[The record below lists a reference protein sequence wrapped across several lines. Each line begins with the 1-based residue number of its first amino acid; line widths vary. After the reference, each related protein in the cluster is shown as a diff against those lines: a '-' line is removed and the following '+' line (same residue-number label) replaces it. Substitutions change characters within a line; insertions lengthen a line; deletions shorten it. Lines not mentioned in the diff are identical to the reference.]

1 LAEKQMIEE
10 SLMLTVKTGY
20 QSQSEDTHPEADA
33 LFFSLLQKRMN
44 SDRLLMGS
52 AMIRSAKRLS
62 LACLKRDSSHLS
74 PQEFAQKLASAWLQE
89 DCPNGYIPTGN
100 EMTWIQD
107 SIGLAGLLHPIFA
120 ALEIPY
126 YITGG
131 VAAIAYGEPRTT
143 RDLDAV
149 LSIFRADIPK
159 LAQALETAGFY
170 VAGIE
175 DVVAARMET
184 LSITHI
190 ESVSRADLI
199 LAKDNEFETVKF
211 QRRQLIDVPGIGSL
225 FFASAEDVIL
235 SKLQWGRRKQSE
247 KQWRDVLGVFKVKR
261 QSLDF
266 QYLKAWGDRL
276 GVAEEINRAF
286 VEAGI

>member
-1 LAEKQMIEE
+1 MV
-10 SLMLTVKTGY
+10 TVKTGY
-20 QSQSEDTHPEADA
+20 KPQSEDTHPEADA
-33 LFFSLLQKRMN
+33 MFFSLLQKRLN
-44 SDRLLMGS
+44 SDRLLMG
-52 AMIRSAKRLS
+52 AGMIRSARRLS
-62 LACLKRDSSHLS
+62 LSCLKRDNSHLN
-74 PQEFAQKLASAWLQE
+74 PQAFAQKLASAWLQE
-89 DCPNGYIPTGN
+89 DCLTGYIPTGN

-107 SIGLAGLLHPIFA
+107 SIGLAGLLHPLFE

-149 LSIFRADIPK
+149 LSIFRADIPH

-170 VAGIE
+170 VDG
-175 DVVAARMET
+175 RLKT

-199 LAKDNEFETVKF
+199 LAQEDEFETLKF
-211 QRRQLIDVPGIGSL
+211 QRRQLIDIPGIGSL

-235 SKLQWGRRKQSE
+235 SKLQWGRRTQSE
-247 KQWRDVLGVFKVKR
+247 KQWRDVLGVFKVKS
-261 QSLDF
+261 QSLDL

-276 GVAEEINRAF
+276 GVTEEIDRA
-286 VEAGI
+286 VMEAGI

>member
-1 LAEKQMIEE
+1 MV
-10 SLMLTVKTGY
+10 TVKTGY
-20 QSQSEDTHPEADA
+20 KPQSEDTHPEADA
-33 LFFSLLQKRMN
+33 VFFSLLQKRLN

-52 AMIRSAKRLS
+52 GMIRSARRLS
-62 LACLKRDSSHLS
+62 LACLKRDNSHLS
-74 PQEFAQKLASAWLQE
+74 PQAFAQKLASAWLQE
-89 DCPNGYIPTGN
+89 DCPPGYIPTGN

-107 SIGLAGLLHPIFA
+107 SIGLAGLLHPIFE

-149 LSIFRADIPK
+149 LSIFRADIPN
-159 LAQALETAGFY
+159 LAEALEAAGFY

-175 DVVAARMET
+175 DVVAGRIAT

-199 LAKDNEFETVKF
+199 LAKEDEFETLKF

-235 SKLQWGRRKQSE
+235 SKLQWGRRAQSE
-247 KQWRDVLGVFKVKR
+247 KQWRDVLGVFKVKS
-261 QSLDF
+261 QSLDL

-276 GVAEEINRAF
+276 GVTEEVNRA
-286 VEAGI
+286 VTEAGI